1 MVVWAQTCRSLQFPY
16 KRGCCQTNSNQ
27 SQFAAAGV
35 NLCVTK
41 LTPPQAALLLTPLA
55 SLAQETDRQA
65 ISPTLIAVQT
75 ETGQQI
81 PAGAYGIV
89 QIQTPRVANL
99 LQLRGVTGRGIAI
112 MRSDDNHDCQSMQ
125 LRFVA
130 GDFGGDSVSTHAAKP
145 IRLILQSARVSN
157 ALARGEDV
165 VSDMYVI
172 SSQMNDPDA
181 DIIIEAG
188 LSESHGFV
196 LNPGTSVV
204 ADVFGSTPS
213 RLSCSEL

>member
-1 MVVWAQTCRSLQFPY
+1 MLHHFNPFIRLVA
-16 KRGCCQTNSNQ
+16 
-27 SQFAAAGV
+27 
-35 NLCVTK
+35 
-41 LTPPQAALLLTPLA
+41 QAALLFTPLA
-55 SLAQETDRQA
+55 SIAQETDRQV
-65 ISPTLIAVQT
+65 ISPTSIAVQT

-81 PAGAYGIV
+81 PAGAYGVV
-89 QIQTPRVANL
+89 QIESPRVANL
-99 LQLRGVTGRGIAI
+99 LQLRGVLGRGTAI
-112 MRSDDNHDCQSMQ
+112 IRSHDNHDCQSLQ

-130 GDFGGDSVSTHAAKP
+130 GDFGGDSVSARAAQP

-172 SSQMNDPDA
+172 SSQMNDSDA
-181 DIIIEAG
+181 DIIIESG

-204 ADVFGSTPS
+204 ADVFGSTTS

>member
-1 MVVWAQTCRSLQFPY
+1 MLHHFNPFIRLVA
-16 KRGCCQTNSNQ
+16 
-27 SQFAAAGV
+27 
-35 NLCVTK
+35 
-41 LTPPQAALLLTPLA
+41 QAALLFTPLA
-55 SLAQETDRQA
+55 SIAQETDRQA

-75 ETGQQI
+75 EAGQQI

-89 QIQTPRVANL
+89 QIESPSVANL
-99 LQLRGVTGRGIAI
+99 LQLRGVMGRGTAI
-112 MRSDDNHDCQSMQ
+112 IRSEDPHDCQSLQ

-130 GDFGGDSVSTHAAKP
+130 GDFGGDSVSARAAQP
-145 IRLILQSARVSN
+145 IRLILQSARVSS

-172 SSQMNDPDA
+172 SSQMNDSDA
-181 DIIIEAG
+181 DIIIESG

-204 ADVFGSTPS
+204 ADVFGSTTS

>member
-1 MVVWAQTCRSLQFPY
+1 MLTHLNPFIRLVAQTAVLF
-16 KRGCCQTNSNQ
+16 
-27 SQFAAAGV
+27 
-35 NLCVTK
+35 
-41 LTPPQAALLLTPLA
+41 TPLA
-55 SLAQETDRQA
+55 SIAQETDRQVIWPTSSA
-65 ISPTLIAVQT
+65 IQT
-75 ETGQQI
+75 ETGEQI
-81 PAGAYGIV
+81 PAGAYGVV

-99 LQLRGVTGRGIAI
+99 LQLRGVMGRGIAI
-112 MRSDDNHDCQSMQ
+112 IRSNDSHDCQSLQ

-145 IRLILQSARVSN
+145 IRLVLRSARVSN

-172 SSQMNDPDA
+172 SSQLNDFDA
-181 DIIIEAG
+181 DIIIESG

-204 ADVFGSTPS
+204 ADVFGSTTS
-213 RLSCSEL
+213 RLNCSEM